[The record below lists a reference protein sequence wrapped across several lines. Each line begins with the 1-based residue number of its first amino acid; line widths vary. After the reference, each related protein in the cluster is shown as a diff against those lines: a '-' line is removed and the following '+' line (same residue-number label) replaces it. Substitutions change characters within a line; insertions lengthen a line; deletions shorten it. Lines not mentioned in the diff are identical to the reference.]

1 MPKVA
6 QHHALAR
13 QWEVLRQLPNRA
25 PGITARELLGRLESA
40 GFSTS
45 KRTIER
51 DLAELATLFS
61 IICNDK
67 GSPYGWYWMKGVSA
81 ELPGLSLA
89 DAVSLQIVESLLR
102 PLLPPALLEALEGRF
117 QEARRKLKELAPDN
131 PTARWADKVRYVPPS
146 LPLQPPTI
154 TPGVLEAVQEALL
167 EERQLSVSYQR
178 PGKPEATEQTLH
190 PQALIQRGPITY
202 LVATAFDYDDLRLY
216 AVHRI
221 KAASIGDLAAR
232 TAPGFSLDAYLAEGR
247 AHFGNGRS
255 ISLSAQINHGIADLL
270 AEAPISDDQHLQ
282 LQDDHT
288 NLTATVA
295 DNWQLRWWLMS
306 QGENV
311 VVLGPEELQA
321 EMRRANSNLAQKYDK
336 LSTQK

>member
-51 DLAELATLFS
+51 DLAELATLFG

-131 PTARWADKVRYVPPS
+131 PTARWVDKVRYVPPS
-146 LPLQPPTI
+146 LPLQPPSI
-154 TPGVLEAVQEALL
+154 PLGVLETVQEALL
-167 EERQLSVSYQR
+167 EERQLIVSYQR
-178 PGKPEATEQTLH
+178 PGKQDATEQILH

-202 LVATAFDYDDLRLY
+202 VVAPAFDYDDLRLY
-216 AVHRI
+216 GVHRI
-221 KAASIGDLAAR
+221 KAASVGDLAAR
-232 TAPGFSLDAYLAEGR
+232 TATGFSLDAYLAEGR
-247 AHFGNGRS
+247 AHFANGNEITLCALVSDELANLLSETS
-255 ISLSAQINHGIADLL
+255 ISMDQTLTTEGNSNH
-270 AEAPISDDQHLQ
+270 
-282 LQDDHT
+282 
-288 NLTATVA
+288 LTATVV
-295 DNWQLRWWLMS
+295 DSWQLRWWLLS
-306 QGENV
+306 HGAAV
-311 VVLGPEELQA
+311 TVLGPQSLRSAIKDAISEAYKQ
-321 EMRRANSNLAQKYDK
+321 YI
-336 LSTQK
+336 

>member
-1 MPKVA
+1 MPKAA

-51 DLAELATLFS
+51 DLAELATLFG

-131 PTARWADKVRYVPPS
+131 QTARWADKVRYVPPS
-146 LPLQPPTI
+146 LPLQPPSI
-154 TPGVLEAVQEALL
+154 PPGVLETVQEALL
-167 EERQLSVSYQR
+167 EERQLSISYQR

-221 KAASIGDLAAR
+221 KAASVGDLAAR
-232 TAPGFSLDAYLAEGR
+232 TAAGFSLDAYLAEGR
-247 AHFGNGRS
+247 AHFANGNEITLR
-255 ISLSAQINHGIADLL
+255 AQVSDEMANLL
-270 AEAPISDDQHLQ
+270 RETPISIDQALHPEGKTKL
-282 LQDDHT
+282 
-288 NLTATVA
+288 LTATVV
-295 DNWQLRWWLMS
+295 DSWQLRWWLLS
-306 QGENV
+306 QGGEITV
-311 VVLGPEELQA
+311 IDPPDLRA
-321 EMRRANSNLAQKYDK
+321 AMKEMITSAMNNYN
-336 LSTQK
+336 

>member
-13 QWEVLRQLPNRA
+13 QWEVLRQLPNRP
-25 PGITARELLGRLESA
+25 PGITARELLCRLESA

-51 DLAELATLFS
+51 DLAELATLFG

-81 ELPGLSLA
+81 ELPGLSLT

-131 PTARWADKVRYVPPS
+131 PTARWADKVRYVQPS
-146 LPLQPPTI
+146 LPLHPPSI
-154 TPGVLEAVQEALL
+154 PPGVLETVQEALL
-167 EERQLSVSYQR
+167 QERQLSVSYQR

-202 LVATAFDYDDLRLY
+202 LVAMAFDYDDLRLY

-221 KAASIGDLAAR
+221 KTATIAHLAAR
-232 TAPGFSLDAYLAEGR
+232 TATGFSLDAYLAEGR
-247 AHFGNGRS
+247 AHFANGNEITLRAHVS
-255 ISLSAQINHGIADLL
+255 DELANLLS
-270 AEAPISDDQHLQ
+270 ETPISIDQVLHPEGKTTL
-282 LQDDHT
+282 
-288 NLTATVA
+288 LTATVI
-295 DNWQLRWWLMS
+295 DSWQLRWWLLS
-306 QGENV
+306 QGAGIAV
-311 VVLGPEELQA
+311 IDPPAL
-321 EMRRANSNLAQKYDK
+321 RASIKEIITEAGKQYI
-336 LSTQK
+336 